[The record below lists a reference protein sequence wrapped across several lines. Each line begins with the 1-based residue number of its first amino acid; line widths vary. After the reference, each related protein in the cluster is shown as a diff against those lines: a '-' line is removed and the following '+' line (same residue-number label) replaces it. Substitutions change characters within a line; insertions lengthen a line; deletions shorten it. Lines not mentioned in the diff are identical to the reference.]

1 MKTGNYKLTLRK
13 KSDKKAKTIAKGN
26 YYECLGYFHDLETC
40 SYTHRKL
47 FITDEYKIVKAK

>member
-13 KSDKKAKTIAKGN
+13 QSDKKAKTIAKGN

-47 FITDEYKIVKAK
+47 FITDEYKIVKAR

>member
-13 KSDKKAKTIAKGN
+13 QSDKKAKTIGKGN

-47 FITDEYKIVKAK
+47 FITDEYKIVKTK

>member
-13 KSDKKAKTIAKGN
+13 SSDKKAKTIAKGN

-47 FITDEYKIVKAK
+47 FITDEYKIVKAR